1 MNNNLTIINGNIF
14 NTKAQTIVN
23 TVNCVGVMGKGIALV
38 FKLRYPHMFDI
49 YKQHCAAH
57 LIDIG
62 KLWLYKGENDAPWVL
77 NFPTKTHWK
86 LPSEYS
92 YIESGLQKFVDSYK
106 EKGITS
112 VAFPLVGANNGG
124 LDSNVVL
131 DIMVSYL
138 KKCDIP
144 VEIYQYD
151 PKAPDDLFE
160 TFKSNWTR
168 ITYEQK
174 KQMLKTKK
182 RIETI
187 DSAVFSEYV
196 HSMIAL
202 IDYPG
207 IGIKSMESCFDFVM
221 NMLEEQTLFG
231 NR

>member
-1 MNNNLTIINGNIF
+1 MLKPVGSVCNLACEYCYYLE
-14 NTKAQTIVN
+14 K
-23 TVNCVGVMGKGIALV
+23 K
-38 FKLRYPHMFDI
+38 KLYP
-49 YKQHCAAH
+49 
-57 LIDIG
+57 
-62 KLWLYKGENDAPWVL
+62 DAKNYVL
-77 NFPTKTHWK
+77 
-86 LPSEYS
+86 S
-92 YIESGLQKFVDSYK
+92 
-106 EKGITS
+106 
-112 VAFPLVGANNGG
+112 
-124 LDSNVVL
+124 
-131 DIMVSYL
+131 
-138 KKCDIP
+138 
-144 VEIYQYD
+144 
-151 PKAPDDLFE
+151 DDLLE

-221 NMLEEQTLFG
+221 NMREEQTLFG